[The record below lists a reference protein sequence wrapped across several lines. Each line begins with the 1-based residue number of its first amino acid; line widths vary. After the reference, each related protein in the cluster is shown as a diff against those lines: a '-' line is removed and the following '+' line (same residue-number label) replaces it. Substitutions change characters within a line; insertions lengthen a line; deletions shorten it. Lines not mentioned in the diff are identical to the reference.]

1 VTTPSPGGQDGE
13 AWLGLL
19 GDDPRPWLRASEE
32 PFARW
37 VAGTRLDDRPAEDG
51 EVGDAHRATLA
62 HPAVRGVLD
71 RVGSWS
77 DPVRSHSSPSFAPN
91 LLALLADLGVSGADD
106 LDGVDEL
113 LDALLQHRTPDGRFE
128 SFATFMR
135 QPEPAWSSLACDH
148 YAICDVL
155 VRFGR
160 GDDPRVRTG
169 LAAIVSDLAETSL
182 GGGCRCRPHSRT
194 GGRGPGRAA
203 DPCPQVTA
211 EALRVLARVGPAVDA
226 DASSALHDAARA
238 LLALWRQRGSVRP
251 YMFGHGMHFK
261 AVKWPAI
268 WYSSLAVLDAVA
280 GYPEVWS
287 GPHAVDD
294 DRRAAAEIVA
304 CLAAYN
310 CDEDGR
316 VTPRS
321 VYRGFSDFS
330 FGQKRRPSPVATA
343 WVCAVLR
350 RFDAVA
356 AEARDVDVT
365 RLSSSLGGAGVPV
378 PPR

>member
-1 VTTPSPGGQDGE
+1 
-13 AWLGLL
+13 
-19 GDDPRPWLRASEE
+19 LRDSDE

-37 VAGTRLDDRPAEDG
+37 VAARTLDDRPADDD
-51 EVGDAHRATLA
+51 VARSAHRATLA
-62 HPAVRGVLD
+62 DPAVRGVLD

-77 DPVRSHSSPSFAPN
+77 DPVRSHASPSFAPN
-91 LLALLADLGVSGADD
+91 LLTLLADLGISGADG
-106 LDGVDEL
+106 LPGVDEL
-113 LDALLQHRTPDGRFE
+113 LDAMLEHRTEDGRFE

-160 GDDPRVRTG
+160 GDDPRVRRG
-169 LAAIVSDLAETSL
+169 LDVIVGDLTETSL

-194 GGRGPGRAA
+194 GGRGPGRAD

-211 EALRVLARVGPAVDA
+211 EALRVLARSGSTRRT
-226 DASSALHDAARA
+226 DASPRLRDAARA
-238 LLALWRQRGSVRP
+238 LLALWRQRGSTRP
-251 YMFGHGMHFK
+251 YMFGHGAHFK

-268 WYSSLAVLDAVA
+268 WYSSLTLLDALA
-280 GYPEVWS
+280 GYRDVWS
-287 GPHAVDD
+287 GPDAAED
-294 DRRAAAEIVA
+294 DRQAAAEIVA

-310 CDEDGR
+310 CGADGR

-330 FGQKRRPSPVATA
+330 FGQKRSPSPVATA
-343 WVCAVLR
+343 WVCAALR

-356 AEARDVDVT
+356 AEAADVDVT
-365 RLSSSLGGAGVPV
+365 RLTTSRS
-378 PPR
+378 PR